1 MRELSKTE
9 VRTVSGGADP
19 LTFGLAV
26 ILSPFMAV
34 LLQQQAKKAGLPT
47 PSYFD
52 ALGAILGG
60 FFTP

>member
-19 LTFGLAV
+19 LTLGLAV

-34 LLQQQAKKAGLPT
+34 FLQQQAKSAGVPI
-47 PSYFD
+47 SYFD

-60 FFTP
+60 FFTS